1 MIEQPKIQRW
11 KAWDK
16 KYYNIRTF
24 PPVEVEMNVPSGKII
39 IENDIR
45 HYWPEVPD
53 YFDVNETLGLK
64 LTTEAYG
71 RYGMFHGF
79 VGNSCPGVYKNGD
92 FFYIGKQGRDDDHDK
107 VVDPLPG
114 EYVGGVVTDLW
125 WYCVADLD
133 DYLARGGEIYDRHSD
148 VVDVTPGRY
157 VLKHYYAITQ
167 QDDNYNSNVKEE
179 FATFELSDEPLNQ
192 YLMPE
197 EPLYTEIPRILTEVD
212 HFSHEYR
219 GKTDELSLLM
229 TIRGRGTYPR
239 YKPKPNIQNYNW
251 WWYFRSL
258 GRLVRVKFPAQL
270 ANEGRYDEIAVSIKK
285 QSWADIKKDLEH
297 ERRMRDL
304 KRFNDSMTPEEKE
317 VYRKKSAA
325 LVEKI
330 LKELKEER
338 DR

>member
-133 DYLARGGEIYDRHSD
+133 DYLARGGTIEKDWGGPTII
-148 VVDVTPGRY
+148 DVTPGRY
-157 VLKHYYAITQ
+157 ILKHYYGISTREEY
-167 QDDNYNSNVKEE
+167 NYKKREI
-179 FATFELSDEPLNQ
+179 FATFEKAPSPYTRLNQ
-192 YLMPE
+192 WVMPE
-197 EPLYTEIPRILTEVD
+197 EPLYRELPRILTEIR
-212 HFSHEYR
+212 HFHHDYKHE
-219 GKTDELSLLM
+219 TDEFSLLM
-229 TIRGRGTYPR
+229 NVHAGRHKHKLKEWQKDIPWQTFYTLRGRLR
-239 YKPKPNIQNYNW
+239 
-251 WWYFRSL
+251 
-258 GRLVRVKFPAQL
+258 RVNFPAQL
-270 ANEGRYDEIAVSIKK
+270 ANEGRYGEIAIMIKK
-285 QSWADIKKDLEH
+285 QMWAEIKDRRRQDKDSRWLARKRKNMSPEARKKQD
-297 ERRMRDL
+297 EIMQRILDDL
-304 KRFNDSMTPEEKE
+304 K
-317 VYRKKSAA
+317 
-325 LVEKI
+325 
-330 LKELKEER
+330 KELDK
-338 DR
+338 